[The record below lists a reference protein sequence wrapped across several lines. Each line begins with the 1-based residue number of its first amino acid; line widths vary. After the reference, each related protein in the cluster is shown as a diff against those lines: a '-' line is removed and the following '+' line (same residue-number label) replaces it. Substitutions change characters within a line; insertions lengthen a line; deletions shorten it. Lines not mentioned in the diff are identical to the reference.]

1 MSGGTN
7 AKTGKGETKKKN
19 IYGER
24 KKELK
29 SGITERAGEI
39 KEKINRRNK

>member
-1 MSGGTN
+1 MRRRER
-7 AKTGKGETKKKN
+7 ETKKD

-39 KEKINRRNK
+39 KEKNKQKKQINGKRK